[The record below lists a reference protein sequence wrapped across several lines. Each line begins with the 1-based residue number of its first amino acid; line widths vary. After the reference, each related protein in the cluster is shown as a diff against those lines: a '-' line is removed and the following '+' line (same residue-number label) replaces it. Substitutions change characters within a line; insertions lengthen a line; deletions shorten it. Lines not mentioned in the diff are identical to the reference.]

1 KHRRAARRGRGAE
14 RGAATPP
21 WNPGSRGGSSYF
33 WSQRANRETGLCFAC
48 GRGIAESKGA
58 TAACPSRST
67 RRCGA
72 GAMSA
77 QSRPGPAPLR
87 REGMSAESSARASTP
102 PRRDSAI
109 HLKRRT
115 TEARAAVGDARQ
127 TPPARVR
134 PLRYACVVQ
143 SAQQEL
149 PFPTWGG
156 ARPGAGR
163 KRVSSRPNVPHR
175 SRKKFRKGTL
185 HVTLRLRRE
194 VWDLRTYRCF
204 RALKHAFAR
213 GCERFG
219 YRLIHFSVQGNH
231 IHTIHMIVE
240 APDVV
245 SLGRAMK
252 GLEVRMARAL
262 NKV

>member
-1 KHRRAARRGRGAE
+1 
-14 RGAATPP
+14 
-21 WNPGSRGGSSYF
+21 
-33 WSQRANRETGLCFAC
+33 
-48 GRGIAESKGA
+48 
-58 TAACPSRST
+58 
-67 RRCGA
+67 
-72 GAMSA
+72 M
-77 QSRPGPAPLR
+77 
-87 REGMSAESSARASTP
+87 
-102 PRRDSAI
+102 
-109 HLKRRT
+109 
-115 TEARAAVGDARQ
+115 
-127 TPPARVR
+127 
-134 PLRYACVVQ
+134 
-143 SAQQEL
+143 
-149 PFPTWGG
+149 
-156 ARPGAGR
+156 
-163 KRVSSRPNVPHR
+163 PHR

-194 VWDLRTYRCF
+194 VWDLRTHRCF

-262 NKV
+262 NKVMARRGPVFGDRYHAHLLRSPREAWHGIRYVLDNWVVHARRENQPAPLGVDPYWSDWQNDTGPPLVANAEWWMLRVGVPIAVQQAHP